1 MSSCSPLK
9 KSDFIIRSLSFKV
22 ISCQITHFIFLSQ
35 EIFWVA
41 KLCIVKCSLEK
52 WRHWRNG
59 KVGRLNHAAKQCC
72 LWKKWRAE
80 DHETFRQQIVLKLET
95 SWDHGGPVECKHVII
110 NMAVPKDAGKWK
122 GQSFVDSTHYK
133 DWTEGQSCKMSQI
146 WQIYLCKNIK
156 NLG

>member
-1 MSSCSPLK
+1 MMLTNMQSNVMKRERSLERLKSLENGRKYWKCYTGVSHQNFLCFAKLEIRTMSSCSPLK

-22 ISCQITHFIFLSQ
+22 ISCHITHFIFLSQ

-72 LWKKWRAE
+72 LWKKMACRGPRDVSTANCSEIRDQLRPWG
-80 DHETFRQQIVLKLET
+80 T
-95 SWDHGGPVECKHVII
+95 SW
-110 NMAVPKDAGKWK
+110 M
-122 GQSFVDSTHYK
+122 
-133 DWTEGQSCKMSQI
+133 
-146 WQIYLCKNIK
+146 
-156 NLG
+156 